1 MKRLGRLFSFPVMLG
16 SVLLVLAVLTVRSRF
31 DDPDLWWN
39 LKIGQVIWTTHIIP
53 VTDQFSYTTN
63 HHAWIPHEWLAQLV
77 IYGAYRAAGYSGLM
91 FLLCLMTAALL
102 AAGYALCSLYSGN
115 SKVAFLGAL
124 ILWFF
129 ATIGLSIRAQMI
141 GYIFLVVELLLIQL
155 GRTRSARWF
164 FALPPLFALWVN
176 CHASFI
182 MGMIV
187 AFVFWA
193 SAQVSFRSGSLVSAQ
208 WEPRSRRRLGYA
220 LLLSVA
226 ALFLNP
232 VGIKQILYPL
242 DTLLNMPLLLGN
254 VAEYAPLRMSD
265 ERGVALMGL
274 LLLSFLMVM
283 TRRARM
289 FWDEAFLLVLAT
301 WMAVSHERMLFVFGI
316 LAAPVLSR
324 QLSKSWEGYDPEK
337 DRPSLN
343 ALFIG
348 MALVVAFLAFPTRQ
362 NLVSQ
367 VEAQSPV
374 KAVEFIQQHH
384 LAGPMLNDHA
394 FGGYLM
400 WAAPEH
406 PVFVDGR
413 TDVFEWTGVFREFGN
428 WATLRTGP
436 EVLLNKYRVQFCL
449 LNPESPM
456 VRVLPLL
463 PDWKIV
469 YSDSTAVVL
478 ERSPVQGAAE
488 MVPPDVHGEL
498 KLAEPDLAAR

>member
-1 MKRLGRLFSFPVMLG
+1 MLA
-16 SVLLVLAVLTVRSRF
+16 SVLLLLSVLTVRSRF

-39 LKIGQVIWTTHIIP
+39 LKIGQVIWTTHSIP
-53 VTDQFSYTTN
+53 VTDLFSYTTN

-77 IYGAYRAAGYSGLM
+77 IYGAYRAAGYTGLM
-91 FLLCLMTAALL
+91 LLLCALTGIL
-102 AAGYALCSLYSGN
+102 LVAGYALCSLYSGN
-115 SKVAFLGAL
+115 AKVAFLGAL

-155 GRTRSARWF
+155 GRTRSQRWF
-164 FALPPLFALWVN
+164 YGLPVLFAFWVN

-182 MGMIV
+182 MGLIV
-187 AFVFWA
+187 AAVYWG
-193 SAQVSFRSGSLVSAQ
+193 SAQFSFRSGSLVSPR
-208 WEPRSRRRLGYA
+208 WEPQRRRALGFS
-220 LLLSVA
+220 LLLSVG

-254 VAEYAPLRMSD
+254 VAEYAPLRMNE

-274 LLLSFLMVM
+274 LLLSFLLVM
-283 TRRARM
+283 THKAQM
-289 FWDEAFLLVLAT
+289 FWDEAFLLVLGT

-324 QLSKSWEGYDPEK
+324 QLAKSWEGYDPDK
-337 DRPSLN
+337 DRASLN

-348 MALVVAFLAFPTRQ
+348 MALVGVYLAFPSSQ
-362 NLVSQ
+362 DLKQQ
-367 VEAQSPV
+367 VEAASPV
-374 KAVEFIQQHH
+374 KAVEYIQVHQ
-384 LAGPMLNDHA
+384 LTGPMLNDHA

-428 WATLRTGP
+428 WATLRTDP
-436 EVLLNKYRVQFCL
+436 DALLNKYGVQFCL

-463 PDWKIV
+463 PEWKVV
-469 YSDSTAVVL
+469 YSDDTAVVL
-478 ERSPVQGAAE
+478 QRNKASLSSAETQAADHASPVVA
-488 MVPPDVHGEL
+488 
-498 KLAEPDLAAR
+498 KR